1 MDILFIFVIGSIFGS
16 FFGLIVDRIPLRKSI
31 IFGRS
36 HCDSCQQLLAYRD
49 LIPIFSQIISG
60 SHCRY
65 CKSKIPY
72 LYVFLEFSSA
82 LIFVLSWVNYLKP
95 SQFLL
100 IILSLILS
108 AFDYRQHSFPF
119 VIWFIFALSF
129 ILIFPLSPLFY
140 FWLILAVLA
149 EKFNLR
155 VGSGDFLW
163 FFTASF
169 SLTFLNEMLLL
180 QIACSL
186 GIIYY
191 LITKKRAEIAFIP
204 FLTIAYLMLLFGH
217 QILSP

>member
-1 MDILFIFVIGSIFGS
+1 MDILFIFLIGSIFGS

-49 LIPIFSQIISG
+49 LIPIFSQISSG

-82 LIFVLSWVNYLKP
+82 LIFVLAWVNYLK
-95 SQFLL
+95 
-100 IILSLILS
+100 
-108 AFDYRQHSFPF
+108 PF

-186 GIIYY
+186 G
-191 LITKKRAEIAFIP
+191 KKRVEIAFIP
-204 FLTIAYLMLLFGH
+204 FLTVAYLMLLFGH

>member
-1 MDILFIFVIGSIFGS
+1 MF
-16 FFGLIVDRIPLRKSI
+16 
-31 IFGRS
+31 
-36 HCDSCQQLLAYRD
+36 
-49 LIPIFSQIISG
+49 
-60 SHCRY
+60 
-65 CKSKIPY
+65 
-72 LYVFLEFSSA
+72 FLEFSSA
-82 LIFVLSWVNYLKP
+82 LIFVLAWVNYLKP

-191 LITKKRAEIAFIP
+191 LITKKRVEIAFIP

>member
-49 LIPIFSQIISG
+49 LIPIFSQISSG

-82 LIFVLSWVNYLKP
+82 LIFVLAWVNYLKP

-119 VIWFIFALSF
+119 VIWFIFYFQIKIVNFF
-129 ILIFPLSPLFY
+129 IINISQLNIFKIIKCSTM
-140 FWLILAVLA
+140 
-149 EKFNLR
+149 
-155 VGSGDFLW
+155 LW
-163 FFTASF
+163 WF
-169 SLTFLNEMLLL
+169 
-180 QIACSL
+180 
-186 GIIYY
+186 IINRNNK
-191 LITKKRAEIAFIP
+191 I
-204 FLTIAYLMLLFGH
+204 
-217 QILSP
+217 

>member
-49 LIPIFSQIISG
+49 LIPIFSQISSG

-72 LYVFLEFSSA
+72 LYVFLEFSSS
-82 LIFVLSWVNYLKP
+82 LIFVLAWVNYLKP

-129 ILIFPLSPLFY
+129 ILIFPLSPLFK
-140 FWLILAVLA
+140 L
-149 EKFNLR
+149 
-155 VGSGDFLW
+155 
-163 FFTASF
+163 
-169 SLTFLNEMLLL
+169 
-180 QIACSL
+180 
-186 GIIYY
+186 
-191 LITKKRAEIAFIP
+191 
-204 FLTIAYLMLLFGH
+204 
-217 QILSP
+217 

>member
-49 LIPIFSQIISG
+49 LIPIFFL
-60 SHCRY
+60 
-65 CKSKIPY
+65 K
-72 LYVFLEFSSA
+72 YVLAHIAVIVKVKFHIYMFFLEFSSA
-82 LIFVLSWVNYLKP
+82 LIFVLAWVNYLKP

-140 FWLILAVLA
+140 FWLILA
-149 EKFNLR
+149 
-155 VGSGDFLW
+155 S
-163 FFTASF
+163 
-169 SLTFLNEMLLL
+169 
-180 QIACSL
+180 
-186 GIIYY
+186 
-191 LITKKRAEIAFIP
+191 
-204 FLTIAYLMLLFGH
+204 
-217 QILSP
+217 